1 MKKPLPVMLLFA
13 VLSVLTVGC
22 SMGKEME
29 VQFGQAQLIKIDTLY
44 RYPDR
49 IKQLTWKDENNIQY
63 TSIANMQE
71 VYKVGLRM
79 RVLRQR

>member
-1 MKKPLPVMLLFA
+1 MKKQLPIMLLFA
-13 VLSVLTVGC
+13 ILSVLTVRC